1 MTQEKAVAQ
10 RQKRIYARLTA
21 EEYAD
26 LQEQADVAALS
37 LSEYVRRRV
46 FARRVVSKLD
56 LTEDEK
62 LAMSDTVAIKRKS
75 EPFWG
80 M

>member
-1 MTQEKAVAQ
+1 VDMIESGYK
-10 RQKRIYARLTA
+10 
-21 EEYAD
+21 
-26 LQEQADVAALS
+26 
-37 LSEYVRRRV
+37 
-46 FARRVVSKLD
+46 VVSKLD